1 MRNGEISA
9 IFNEIADML
18 DILGEDGF
26 RILSYRRAA
35 RQLEALTED
44 VEDLVRQGRV
54 ASIPGIGPALAEKI
68 DEYVTTG
75 RIAYHEELRAKF
87 PPGILDLLRVRGI
100 GPKRVRVLWQELGIT
115 DLETLKKAAETH
127 RLSRLKGFGEKTE
140 EKILRSIELL
150 KEGEAR
156 FLLATAHSV
165 AQTVLDHLRET
176 APIQHI
182 AAAGS
187 LRRMKETVRDL
198 DILVTTENPSAVVE
212 QFIRMPNVREVV
224 AQGETK
230 SVILLN
236 VENRFI
242 QVDLRIVGP
251 ESWGAALQY
260 DTGSKD
266 HNVHLRTMAEKR
278 GLKLNEYGI
287 FRDDTKIAGET
298 EEGVYEALGLQWIPA
313 EMREDQGEIE
323 LAMER
328 AIPRLVEDGDVHGE
342 FHVHTNATDGV
353 DPLEA
358 MVDTARD
365 LGYEYIGISD
375 HSVSSTVAFGLT
387 AEQALARRDRIR
399 AMNRERKGFTVL
411 LGTECDIL
419 DGGEMDY
426 PDEVLKEFD
435 FVIAAVHSRFTQPIG
450 EMTARVVAAIR
461 NPYVNILAHPTTR
474 KIGQRDPVEID
485 LDEVF
490 AASASTGTAIEIDAY
505 PDRMDLNGTQARA
518 AKKAGCTISVDTDS
532 HARGHLA
539 WMHFGIGTARRGWLT
554 RDDVL
559 NAWPL
564 EKVRAFFR

>member
-1 MRNGEISA
+1 MKNGEIA
-9 IFNEIADML
+9 AVFNEIADML

-68 DEYVTTG
+68 EEYVTTG
-75 RIAYHEELRAKF
+75 RIAFHEELRAKF
-87 PPGILDLLRVRGI
+87 PPGVLDLLRVRGI

-156 FLLATAHSV
+156 FLLATAHAV
-165 AQTVLDHLRET
+165 AQSVLNHLRET
-176 APIQHI
+176 APIRHI

-187 LRRMKETVRDL
+187 LRRMNETVRDL
-198 DILVTTENPSAVVE
+198 DILVTTDDPGAVVE

-230 SVILLN
+230 SVVLLN

-298 EEGVYEALGLQWIPA
+298 EEGVYEALGLPWIPA

-323 LAMER
+323 LAKEG

-358 MVDTARD
+358 MVDTAHD
-365 LGYEYIGISD
+365 LGYEYVGISD

-387 AEQALARRDRIR
+387 AEHALARRDRIR
-399 AMNRERKGFTVL
+399 AMNRDRKGFTVL

-435 FVIAAVHSRFTQPIG
+435 FVIAAVHSRFTQPIR

-485 LDEVF
+485 LGEVF
-490 AASASTGTAIEIDAY
+490 AACASAGTAIEIDAY

-518 AKKAGCTISVDTDS
+518 AQKAGCTISVDTDS